1 MNDVDG
7 NLFWLNQKMD
17 YEDEPTEE
25 EQESSYNNAEYLA
38 EAQYEDGDY

>member
-25 EQESSYNNAEYLA
+25 EQEQDYTYREQLA
-38 EAQYEDGDY
+38 EDQYEDNNL

>member
-1 MNDVDG
+1 MNDSDG

-25 EQESSYNNAEYLA
+25 EQEDDYNLREQMA